1 MSVRRRVLLLSIVFS
16 ALGISVSVILVAL
29 AGGFSGSRSSI
40 LNPPT
45 QADLWTVGKTPL
57 NNFTLE
63 YVLNSTETDEPKGNA
78 TVWLNFSKLSNS
90 NWNVNVSIRN
100 NINHEDF
107 EILLSQNELSRIG
120 SSDAGKS
127 LRLLDDSIF
136 EIRDIARGSK
146 YLVVGA
152 LWDKILLDS
161 IEVPVKITDRV
172 KLSIPAGNFDA
183 FVLSYDAG
191 PKKSQIWINKNLPLP
206 IRALVYDDSGQVRY
220 SYNLADIEK
229 PS

>member
-1 MSVRRRVLLLSIVFS
+1 MSVRRRVLLLSIIFS
-16 ALGISVSVILVAL
+16 ALGISVSIILIAL

-45 QADLWTVGKTPL
+45 QTDLWTVGKTPL
-57 NNFTLE
+57 NNFTLK
-63 YVLNSTETDEPKGNA
+63 YVLTSSEADETKGNA

-100 NINHEDF
+100 NTNHEDF
-107 EILLSQNELSRIG
+107 EILLSQNEFSRIG
-120 SSDAGKS
+120 SSDADKS
-127 LRLLDDSIF
+127 LSLLDDSIF
-136 EIRDIARGSK
+136 EIREIARGSK

-220 SYNLADIEK
+220 SYNLVDIEK
-229 PS
+229 PF

>member
-16 ALGISVSVILVAL
+16 ALGIGASIILIAV
-29 AGGFSGSRSSI
+29 AGGFSGSPSSI

-57 NNFTLE
+57 NNFILK
-63 YVLNSTETDEPKGNA
+63 YVLTSSKTDEPKDNA
-78 TVWLNFSKLSNS
+78 TVWLNFSKFSNS
-90 NWNVNVSIRN
+90 NWNVNVSIRSDTN
-100 NINHEDF
+100 NEDF
-107 EILLSQNELSRIG
+107 AILLSQNEFSRIG
-120 SSDAGKS
+120 SSHADKTLS
-127 LRLLDDSIF
+127 LLDDSIF
-136 EIRDIARGSK
+136 EIREIARGSK

-172 KLSIPAGNFDA
+172 KLSTPAGNFDA

-206 IRALVYDDSGQVRY
+206 IRALVYDSSGQVQY
-220 SYNLADIEK
+220 SYNLVDLEK

>member
-1 MSVRRRVLLLSIVFS
+1 MSVRRRVLLLSIIFS
-16 ALGISVSVILVAL
+16 ALGISVSIILIAL

-45 QADLWTVGKTPL
+45 QADVWTVGKTPF
-57 NNFTLE
+57 NNFTLK
-63 YVLNSTETDEPKGNA
+63 YVLTSSETDEPKGNA

-90 NWNVNVSIRN
+90 NWKVNVSIKN
-100 NINHEDF
+100 DTNHEDF
-107 EILLSQNELSRIG
+107 EMLISQNEFSRIG
-120 SSDAGKS
+120 SSHVGKS
-127 LRLLDDSIF
+127 LSLLDESIF
-136 EIRDIARGSK
+136 EIREIARGSK

-172 KLSIPAGNFDA
+172 NLSTPAGNFDA
-183 FVLSYDAG
+183 FLLSYDAG
-191 PKKSQIWINKNLPLP
+191 PKKSQIWINKSLPLP
-206 IRALVYDDSGQVRY
+206 ISALVYDSSGQVRY
-220 SYNLADIEK
+220 SYNLVDVEK

>member
-78 TVWLNFSKLSNS
+78 TIWLNFSKLSNS

-100 NINHEDF
+100 NTNHEDF

-161 IEVPVKITDRV
+161 IEVPVKITDSV
-172 KLSIPAGNFDA
+172 KLSTPAGNFDA

-206 IRALVYDDSGQVRY
+206 IRALVYDSSGQVRY
-220 SYNLADIEK
+220 SYNLVNIEK
-229 PS
+229 PP